1 MGRGKRVSQILIADG
16 NLLFRRGLRT
26 LLSAESDLEVID
38 EVCDTAEALEKVRA
52 AVPGQAGSGQAEVG
66 QAGPD
71 LVIPD
76 LVIMDLAL
84 LDGEGQ
90 QAAFAIRQ
98 AQPNVAILFLTNED
112 GPEQLER
119 AVNAGA
125 RGYMLKNSPPAQ
137 LLAGIRQIAFTDD
150 QSPRGLSKI
159 VPDLR
164 ALASSNEGYPR
175 GAVLTTREQEVMR
188 LLAEGRTVREVA
200 AELSLSIKTV
210 EAHKLNL
217 MRKLDIHNRA
227 SLVEYAM
234 QKGLIPTPV
243 TQPVTQ

>member
-26 LLSAESDLEVID
+26 LLSAENDLEVIAEASD
-38 EVCDTAEALEKVRA
+38 AAEALEKVRTA
-52 AVPGQAGSGQAEVG
+52 A
-66 QAGPD
+66 PD
-71 LVIPD
+71 QPTPD

-84 LDGEGQ
+84 LEGTGQ
-90 QAAFAIRQ
+90 QAAFSIRQ
-98 AQPNVAILFLTNED
+98 AQPNIGLLFLTNED
-112 GPEQLER
+112 GSDQLER

-125 RGYMLKNSPPAQ
+125 RGYMMKNSAPAQ
-137 LLAGIRQIAFTDD
+137 LLAGIRQIAFTTED
-150 QSPRGLSKI
+150 QNPRGLSKI

-175 GAVLTTREQEVMR
+175 GAVLTSREQEVMR

-234 QKGLIPTPV
+234 QKGLIPTPEPA
-243 TQPVTQ
+243 PVAQ

>member
-1 MGRGKRVSQILIADG
+1 LGRGKRVSQILIADG

-26 LLSAESDLEVID
+26 LLSAESDLEVVE
-38 EVCDTAEALEKVRA
+38 EVSDTAEALEKVRA
-52 AVPGQAGSGQAEVG
+52 IS
-66 QAGPD
+66 PD
-71 LVIPD
+71 LV
-76 LVIMDLAL
+76 VMDLAL
-84 LDGEGQ
+84 LEGEGQ
-90 QAAFAIRQ
+90 QAGFAIRQ
-98 AQPNVAILFLTNED
+98 AHPNVAILFLTNED

-150 QSPRGLSKI
+150 QNPRGLSKI

-234 QKGLIPTPV
+234 QKGLIAVPV